1 MKDKISRLQQCG
13 TYEIII
19 PPAEANILTSK
30 WVYQTKKDK
39 KGQITGH
46 RARLVVCGF
55 NQIPDVDYFPDET
68 FALVA
73 KLASARTILSI
84 GTEKTMFIHQMDIKS
99 AYLYCKLDDNE
110 RIT

>member
-1 MKDKISRLQQCG
+1 MKDEISRLQQRG

-30 WVYQTKKDK
+30 WVYRTKKDE

-46 RARLVVCGF
+46 RARLVVHGF

-68 FALVA
+68 FTSVA

-84 GTEKTMFIHQMDIKS
+84 GTEKNMFIHQMDIKS
-99 AYLYCKLDDNE
+99 AYLYGKLM
-110 RIT
+110 ITRGFT